1 MNSDMIESVLN
12 EILNEQK
19 ATLKMSQQLISNI
32 ENLAGKFERLDKT
45 MNTQSKI
52 ASTGDTKN
60 LEIIAEGVENI
71 KQIVVSQQRN
81 IAGEKRI
88 IIFPE
93 FKSPDCYRLLFNC
106 ILYLTIA
113 TYSFFIIRAAVD
125 HL

>member
-81 IAGEKRI
+81 IVGEKRI